1 MSKRL
6 ENIFSKAKPKTKLIA
21 YFVGCHPTCDK
32 SFEIIKEAI
41 INGVSVIELGFSNS
55 EASAEGPIIKSA
67 QDRVLENNITLD
79 DILNLAKKIREF
91 NQDVGIIL
99 MGYISNLYM
108 YSIEKFVK
116 KLKGYDLDGCLV
128 VDAPHELKEENIL
141 REELNKSDLALIKLI
156 APTTT
161 GKRREEIAKLAKGF
175 IYGVN
180 VKGITGV
187 KTANSDSVLKMYKD
201 IKKLTKIPVCSGF
214 GIKTPSDAREV
225 ASTGVEGVV
234 VGSTFVDYIEK
245 NLNDTNLSKNLGTI
259 IKEFTNKLN

>member
-6 ENIFSKAKPKTKLIA
+6 ENIFSKAKPKTKLVA
-21 YFVGCHPTCDK
+21 YFVGCHPTYDK

-41 INGVSVIELGFSNS
+41 NNGVSVIELGFSNS
-55 EASAEGPIIKSA
+55 ESSAEGPIIKAA
-67 QDRVLENNITLD
+67 QDRVLQNNITLD
-79 DILNLAKKIREF
+79 DVLNLGKRIREF

-99 MGYISNLYM
+99 MGYISNVYM

-116 KLKGYDLDGCLV
+116 KLNDYDLDGCLI
-128 VDAPHELKEENIL
+128 VDAPHELKEENVL
-141 REELNKSDLALIKLI
+141 REELNKNDLALIKLI

-161 GKRREEIAKLAKGF
+161 GKRIEEITKLAKGF

-180 VKGITGV
+180 VKGVTGV
-187 KTANSDSVLKMYKD
+187 KTANSDNVLKMYSD

-214 GIKTPSDAREV
+214 GIKTPADAEEI
-225 ASTGVEGVV
+225 ASTGVQGVV
-234 VGSTFVDYIEK
+234 VGTTFVDYIEK
-245 NLNDTNLSKNLGTI
+245 NLNDTNLSKNLGTK